1 MPEDFDQ
8 NTNRERHAAWERAHE
23 IGSPTHRLRTAL
35 ILKTVATLE
44 KRRRAETTDALD
56 AMSSRGLRSTEFV
69 YSGPGSCLDAGCGT
83 GEFALAMAARGWQ
96 VIGFD
101 PSEYAIGIARK
112 AAEALGRAVEFVV
125 SGAQEFP
132 TGETFN
138 LVLSIDVLE
147 HIEGDAAAMFKLASL
162 VSPSGALVVSVPMD
176 PALWSSA
183 DEFSG
188 HFRRYTR
195 ESLATLAEGAG
206 LRIEKMT
213 SYGYPF
219 TRLMWRAKKRM
230 PAAESRVV
238 EAGESARSADRFA
251 ARAASKIAVAVTS
264 LDRLFG
270 GDRDGVGLVAVCRK
284 GK

>member
-8 NTNRERHAAWERAHE
+8 KTNEERHAAWERAHE
-23 IGSPTHRLRTAL
+23 IGSPTHRLRSAL
-35 ILKTVATLE
+35 VLKTVADLE
-44 KRRRAETTDALD
+44 KQRRVDTTDALD

-83 GEFALAMAARGWQ
+83 GEFALAVAARGWR
-96 VIGFD
+96 VVGFD

-112 AAEALGRAVEFVV
+112 AAEALGRDVEFVV
-125 SGAQEFP
+125 AGAEEFP

-147 HIEGDAAAMFKLASL
+147 HIEDDAAAMLKLASL
-162 VSPSGALVVSVPMD
+162 VSPSGALLVSVPMD

-195 ESLATLAEGAG
+195 KSLASLAEGAG
-206 LRIEKMT
+206 LRVEAMT

-219 TRLMWRAKKRM
+219 TRLMWRMKRRM

-238 EAGESARSADRFA
+238 EAGESGGSAG
-251 ARAASKIAVAVTS
+251 RAAAHAVSRIAVAVTS

-270 GDRDGVGLVAVCRK
+270 GDRDGVGLVAVCRN
-284 GK
+284 G